1 MPEES
6 GLQTISQDL
15 DRACAQEPI
24 HIIGT
29 VQPHGFILV
38 VDIESTRIVQASS
51 GIARHW
57 VGLGAAAR
65 LLQQRLAD
73 WVDGLGEDPAAQLG
87 SLPYSDPAALEFQP
101 RVVAAQLPRFECVGH
116 RIGGLAI
123 LEWQLLGED
132 ADVRGGETH
141 RMIETTS
148 ALVRLREA
156 KALDAFF
163 ADCVRE
169 VARICKFDRVMLY
182 RFLPDWTGEVIAE
195 EAAGK
200 LKTRFLGLRFPATDI
215 PSQARALYT
224 NSKIRVLADVQ
235 AVPDTLLP
243 AALPDGGSLDQSH
256 SLLRGFS
263 EVHKTYLGN
272 MGVRATMSL
281 SIVCDGKLWGLIAC
295 HHYQPRVPPYH
306 VRNALRRLCELMA
319 EVSAMRIE
327 TLTQLASAREAVTLD
342 QLLLNFHQ
350 SVLQEEDTKA
360 VLARLLPELLAAFQA
375 SALCVRIGD
384 LVYVGGEALTSASDL
399 TVLDE
404 VASRFRIAPPAGTV
418 QRSDLLTP
426 NGEALATLPQ
436 AAGLLAVRRGTQP
449 LEICAFTRP
458 EVVEEVDWAGAPGK
472 QLTVAPDGQV
482 RLEPRRSFDI
492 WKERVAGTARAWS
505 ASDIDACE
513 RLLRILS
520 DACERHLRKSLELE
534 QRFRVHHEHLSSLQR
549 ANSNLEREVGERVR
563 AEDNLRQVNE
573 TLEVRVADRTSQ
585 LAALNRQQVEEGAR
599 FAIAAD
605 AAGLGFWDLDIA
617 ANVLHWDERMFR
629 LYGHSPMQGDQP
641 YSLWANSLHPED
653 RARSEQESADA
664 LNGKRAYDTEFRI
677 VHPNGAIRHLRG
689 AARVARDADGRPIRM
704 FGVNF
709 DITARK
715 HADEQ
720 FRLALEAA
728 PAGMLLMN
736 SSGSIALVN
745 IQIEKLFGYPRAEL
759 LGRGAEMLL
768 PERLRAH
775 PILTRAMGPGE
786 ELYGLRKDGSE
797 VPIEIELNPLHT
809 SEGEFVLCSIVDLSQ
824 RREMERMRTDFVS
837 TVSHELRTP
846 LTSISGSLGLLQS
859 GVMGALPD
867 KAGEMVRIAY
877 NNSGRL
883 VRIINDILDIGKLEA
898 GRLELRLQSMP
909 LADLLR
915 QSVEANSSYAEKY
928 GVRFLLDEA
937 AANDPVLVDP
947 DRFMQV
953 LANLLSNAA
962 KFSPP
967 GADVLIRV
975 RASDG
980 KMRVEVED
988 HGQGIP
994 ETFQERVFEKFAQAD
1009 ASTTRHFEGTGL
1021 GLSIARKLIE
1031 AMGGSIGF
1039 TTRVGQGTIFH
1050 LELPRVGAAAAAR
1063 SDTGRMGGSGPLERL
1078 AGPAALTRPDD
1089 RRVGK
1094 HKLPRLLY
1102 VEDDE
1107 ELISVIRETLAGRAD
1122 IVAAHTL
1129 REAER
1134 LLGENSFE
1142 LIILDQALP
1151 DGSGI
1156 SLIERIPGLVGHS
1169 VPIVILSAA
1178 DVSNEVHRKVAAVIA
1193 KSEATA
1199 AHVATTILSYLPL
1212 PHA

>member
-1 MPEES
+1 
-6 GLQTISQDL
+6 
-15 DRACAQEPI
+15 
-24 HIIGT
+24 
-29 VQPHGFILV
+29 
-38 VDIESTRIVQASS
+38 
-51 GIARHW
+51 
-57 VGLGAAAR
+57 
-65 LLQQRLAD
+65 
-73 WVDGLGEDPAAQLG
+73 
-87 SLPYSDPAALEFQP
+87 
-101 RVVAAQLPRFECVGH
+101 
-116 RIGGLAI
+116 
-123 LEWQLLGED
+123 
-132 ADVRGGETH
+132 
-141 RMIETTS
+141 
-148 ALVRLREA
+148 
-156 KALDAFF
+156 
-163 ADCVRE
+163 
-169 VARICKFDRVMLY
+169 
-182 RFLPDWTGEVIAE
+182 
-195 EAAGK
+195 
-200 LKTRFLGLRFPATDI
+200 LRFPATDI

-224 NSKIRVLADVQ
+224 SSKLRVLADVQ

-243 AALPDGGSLDQSH
+243 ARLPGGGPLDQSH

-295 HHYQPRVPPYH
+295 HHYQPRIPPYH

-327 TLTQLASAREAVTLD
+327 TLAQLAFAHDAVTLD
-342 QLLLNFHQ
+342 QLLLDFHQ

-360 VLARLLPELLAAFQA
+360 VLARLLPELLAAFEA
-375 SALCVRIGD
+375 SAFCVRIGD
-384 LVYVGGEALTSASDL
+384 LVYVGGETFTSASDL
-399 TVLDE
+399 SVLDE
-404 VASRFRIAPPAGTV
+404 VATRFRIAPPAASVV
-418 QRSDLLTP
+418 QRTDLLTRDG
-426 NGEALATLPQ
+426 NAMSTLPQ
-436 AAGLLAVRRGTQP
+436 AAGLLAVRRRTLP

-458 EVVEEVDWAGAPGK
+458 ELVEEVDWAGAPVK
-472 QLTVAPDGQV
+472 EVTVTPDGQV
-482 RLEPRRSFDI
+482 RLEPRRSFDL
-492 WKERVAGTARAWS
+492 WKERVAGTARVWS
-505 ASDIDACE
+505 ASDVDACE

-520 DACERHLRKSLELE
+520 DAVERHLRKALEVE
-534 QRFRVHHEHLSSLQR
+534 QRFRVHQDHLSTLQR
-549 ANSNLEREVGERVR
+549 ANSDLEREVGERVR

-585 LAALNRQQVEEGAR
+585 LAALNRQQVEEAAR

-605 AAGLGFWDLDIA
+605 AAGLGFWDLDVA
-617 ANVLHWDERMFR
+617 ANLLHWDERMFR

-641 YSLWANSLHPED
+641 YALWANSLHPED

-689 AARVARDADGRPIRM
+689 AARVARDADGRAIRM

-745 IQIEKLFGYPRAEL
+745 IQIENLFGYPRAEL
-759 LGRGAEMLL
+759 LGRDAEMLL

-775 PILTRAMGPGE
+775 PILRDSLFRAAPPRVMAPAE

-824 RREMERMRTDFVS
+824 RRDIERMRTDFVS

-898 GRLELRLQSMP
+898 GRLELHLQSLP

-915 QSVEANSSYAEKY
+915 QSVEANSSYAEKC
-928 GVRFLLDEA
+928 GVRFLLDEH
-937 AANDPVLVDP
+937 AANDPVSVDP
-947 DRFMQV
+947 DRLMQV

-967 GADVLIRV
+967 GANVLIRV
-975 RASDG
+975 RRNGAH
-980 KMRVEVED
+980 MRVEVED

-994 ETFQERVFEKFAQAD
+994 ESFQARIFEKFAQAD

-1039 TTRVGQGTIFH
+1039 TTRVGQGTIFYV
-1050 LELPRVGAAAAAR
+1050 ELPRLDAAAVALRDGARYGHAAPI
-1063 SDTGRMGGSGPLERL
+1063 DGV
-1078 AGPAALTRPDD
+1078 AGPAAVMPNERLIPKKK
-1089 RRVGK
+1089 V
-1094 HKLPRLLY
+1094 PRLLY
-1102 VEDDE
+1102 VEDDDD
-1107 ELISVIRETLAGRAD
+1107 LITVISETLVGRAD
-1122 IVAAHTL
+1122 IVAAHTVS
-1129 REAER
+1129 EAER
-1134 LLGENSFE
+1134 LLAENGFE

-1151 DGSGI
+1151 DGSGL
-1156 SLIERIPGLVGHS
+1156 SLVDRIPALVGHS
-1169 VPIVILSAA
+1169 VPIVILSAS
-1178 DVSNEVHRKVAAVIA
+1178 DVPNDMHRKVAAVIA

>member
-1 MPEES
+1 
-6 GLQTISQDL
+6 
-15 DRACAQEPI
+15 
-24 HIIGT
+24 
-29 VQPHGFILV
+29 
-38 VDIESTRIVQASS
+38 
-51 GIARHW
+51 
-57 VGLGAAAR
+57 
-65 LLQQRLAD
+65 
-73 WVDGLGEDPAAQLG
+73 
-87 SLPYSDPAALEFQP
+87 
-101 RVVAAQLPRFECVGH
+101 
-116 RIGGLAI
+116 
-123 LEWQLLGED
+123 
-132 ADVRGGETH
+132 
-141 RMIETTS
+141 
-148 ALVRLREA
+148 
-156 KALDAFF
+156 
-163 ADCVRE
+163 
-169 VARICKFDRVMLY
+169 MLY

-195 EAAGK
+195 EAAGE

-224 NSKIRVLADVQ
+224 SSKIRVLADVQ

-243 AALPDGGSLDQSH
+243 AQLPGGGPLDQSH

-263 EVHKTYLGN
+263 EVHKLYLGN

-327 TLTQLASAREAVTLD
+327 TLTQLASAHEAVALD
-342 QLLLNFHQ
+342 QLLLNFQQ

-360 VLARLLPELLAAFQA
+360 VLARVLPELLAAFQA

-384 LVYVGGEALTSASDL
+384 LVYVGGETLTSASDSG
-399 TVLDE
+399 VLDE
-404 VASRFRIAPPAGTV
+404 VATRFRIAPPAAGSL
-418 QRSDLLTP
+418 QRTDLLTP
-426 NGEALATLPQ
+426 QGEKLATLPQ

-458 EVVEEVDWAGAPGK
+458 EVVEEVDWAGAPAK
-472 QLTVAPDGQV
+472 NVTVTPDGQV
-482 RLEPRRSFDI
+482 RLEPRRSFDL
-492 WKERVAGTARAWS
+492 WKERVAGTSRPWS
-505 ASDIDACE
+505 TSDLDACE

-520 DACERHLRKSLELE
+520 DACERHLRKAMELEL
-534 QRFRVHHEHLSSLQR
+534 RFRVHHDHLSSLQR
-549 ANSNLEREVGERVR
+549 ANSTLEREVGERVR
-563 AEDNLRQVNE
+563 AQDNLRQVNE
-573 TLEVRVADRTSQ
+573 TLEVRVADRTAQ
-585 LAALNRQQVEEGAR
+585 LAALNQQQVEESSR

-605 AAGLGFWDLDIA
+605 AAGMGFWHLDIA
-617 ANVLHWDERMFR
+617 ANALHWDERMFR

-653 RARSEQESADA
+653 RARCEQESADA

-677 VHPNGAIRHLRG
+677 VHPNGAIRHLR
-689 AARVARDADGRPIRM
+689 ATARIARDADGRAIRM
-704 FGVNF
+704 FGVSF

-720 FRLALEAA
+720 FRLAIEAA

-745 IQIEKLFGYPRAEL
+745 IQIEKIFGYPRAEL
-759 LGRGAEMLL
+759 LGRDAEMLL

-775 PILTRAMGPGE
+775 PILRNSLFHPAPTRAMGPGE

-824 RREMERMRTDFVS
+824 RRDIERMRTDFVS

-846 LTSISGSLGLLQS
+846 LTSISGSLALLQS

-867 KAGEMVRIAY
+867 KATEMVRIAY
-877 NNSGRL
+877 SNSGRL

-898 GRLELRLQSMP
+898 GRLELRLRSMP

-915 QSVEANSSYAEKY
+915 QSVEANLSYAEKC
-928 GVRFLLDEA
+928 GVRFLLDEEA
-937 AANDPVLVDP
+937 VNDPVLVDP

-967 GADVLIRV
+967 GADVLIRART
-975 RASDG
+975 RAA
-980 KMRVEVED
+980 KLRVEVED
-988 HGQGIP
+988 HGPGIP
-994 ETFQERVFEKFAQAD
+994 ETFQARVFEKFAQAD
-1009 ASTTRHFEGTGL
+1009 ASTTRPFEGTGL

-1039 TTRVGQGTIFH
+1039 TTRVGQGTVFH
-1050 LELPRVGAAAAAR
+1050 LELPRLDAAAVALRDVQPREGVAI
-1063 SDTGRMGGSGPLERL
+1063 
-1078 AGPAALTRPDD
+1078 PAALAMPDD

-1094 HKLPRLLY
+1094 KVPRLLY

-1107 ELISVIRETLAGRAD
+1107 DLISVIRETLAGRAD

-1129 REAER
+1129 SEAER
-1134 LLGENSFE
+1134 LLAENSFE

-1156 SLIERIPGLVGHS
+1156 SLVDRIPRLVGHS

-1178 DVSNEVHRKVAAVIA
+1178 HVPDEMHRKVAAVIA

-1212 PHA
+1212 PPA